1 MSFSSELSSRLRSLT
16 RKKYE
21 EIDDAD
27 LFMSAQAKEHLSRLA
42 RAITGRVIEV
52 NIVALGPDGPVACTD
67 GDMITINCETD
78 IVTRYTQ
85 TLDRWTAFMGILYH
99 ELAHIL
105 FTDFK
110 TENKAFCQI
119 AKGEFFGP
127 EPETEND
134 AEKDMLSEMKDAML
148 NPVFS
153 PVFTK
158 IFHDLEN
165 TFTDKHDE
173 DAIMGK
179 YRGMCQS
186 GIMLARESLL
196 NSFGLFDDLQ
206 AKIGDGKTTELQIFY
221 SALLQYSRFGEIAL
235 SDPELW
241 NTSGILSVLRECSYN
256 IELATW
262 TDNYEERYGALNQVA
277 FRIWKFIQK
286 YLEALSEVKKSSGGS
301 NQTSGIPQTC
311 AGNNLLNNV
320 QNPQEPPQLTQE
332 ELQQAVKEIIEQL
345 NQASG
350 DSRMSVTPKNQKST
364 GNSKP
369 SSVSN
374 DPKKN
379 PSGSEKASASVAVLM
394 QDIKESM
401 ASDNAIQELE
411 KELAVS
417 LNANIRAVNMN
428 GGHKGVPLVAYREL
442 DTSQKELYETIMSDI
457 RITSGK
463 LQKSIREAL
472 SEVKQGSAVRH
483 KPYGNRLEIRD
494 VYRPD
499 GLCYSRTK
507 LPLDPPDMAIS
518 VLVDNSGS
526 MHGDRISAAIRSAVL
541 LYDFATAIGI
551 PVSVA
556 GHCTDDDNVLYTTY
570 ADFERVSNC
579 DRLRICSMY
588 PHGCNRDGM
597 ALTIAGDLLSK
608 RSEDVKLL
616 FIISDGKPNHNNYG
630 GEEAAKDIREIIR
643 KYRNLGVEII
653 SAGIGDD
660 RDSLRPIYGDT
671 YLDIADLSRLPK
683 TAASIV
689 SKRILE
695 AIR

>member
-1 MSFSSELSSRLRSLT
+1 MSFSSELSSKLRSLT
-16 RKKYE
+16 RKKYD
-21 EIDDAD
+21 EINDAD

-42 RAITGRVIEV
+42 RTITGREIEV
-52 NIVALGPDGPVACTD
+52 IIVALGPNGPVACTD
-67 GDMITINCETD
+67 GDMITINFETD
-78 IVTRYTQ
+78 IITRYTQ
-85 TLDRWTAFMGILYH
+85 TSDRWTAFMGILYH
-99 ELAHIL
+99 ELSHIL
-105 FTDFK
+105 FTDFE
-110 TENKAFCQI
+110 TENKASCKI
-119 AKGEFFGP
+119 TKGEFFGP

-134 AEKDMLSEMKDAML
+134 AEKDKLSEMKDAML
-148 NPVFS
+148 NPMFA

-158 IFHDLEN
+158 VFHDLEN

-173 DAIMGK
+173 DAIMEK

-241 NTSGILSVLRECSYN
+241 NSSTILSVLKDCSYS

-262 TDNYEERYGALNQVA
+262 TDDYEERYGALNQVA
-277 FRIWKFIQK
+277 FRIWRFIQK
-286 YLEALSEVKKSSGGS
+286 YLEALSEEKKSSGES
-301 NQTSGIPQTC
+301 TQSSGIPQASSSNT
-311 AGNNLLNNV
+311 
-320 QNPQEPPQLTQE
+320 QSPQETPKLTQE
-332 ELQQAVKEIIEQL
+332 ELQQAIKEIVEQL

-350 DSRMSVTPKNQKST
+350 ENRLSMTPKNQNSV
-364 GNSKP
+364 GNPKP

-374 DPKKN
+374 NQQKN
-379 PSGSEKASASVAVLM
+379 TPGSETASASVAVLM
-394 QDIKESM
+394 ENIKESI
-401 ASDNAIQELE
+401 ASDHAKQELE
-411 KELAVS
+411 KELAAS
-417 LNANIRAVNMN
+417 LNANIQAVNMN
-428 GGHKGVPLVAYREL
+428 SGHKGVPLITCREF
-442 DTSQKELYETIMSDI
+442 DTSQKELYDSIMSDI

-472 SEVKQGSAVRH
+472 NDVKQGSAVRH

-507 LPLDPPDMAIS
+507 LPSDPPDMAIS

-526 MHGDRISAAIRSAVL
+526 MHGERISAAIRSAVL

-556 GHCTDDDNVLYTTY
+556 GHCTDDEKVLYTTY
-570 ADFERVSNC
+570 ADFERVSNS

-608 RSEDVKLL
+608 RNEDVKLL

-683 TAASIV
+683 TAATIV
-689 SKRILE
+689 GKRILE
-695 AIR
+695 TIR